1 MIQAGRDRTPV
12 AAAPDDPANIY
23 AVMFEAGELGTASP
37 SEIQHPRNPDYV
49 IEPAF
54 FAEVAK
60 SEVAAGVNPKQ
71 ASESALALVLLRN
84 AALEEA
90 NQTRVNDEE
99 LLQKLENEIDKLQR
113 TPSEAATTSVAQYDP
128 PASSRKAQLPEMS
141 H

>member
-1 MIQAGRDRTPV
+1 
-12 AAAPDDPANIY
+12 
-23 AVMFEAGELGTASP
+23 
-37 SEIQHPRNPDYV
+37 
-49 IEPAF
+49 
-54 FAEVAK
+54 
-60 SEVAAGVNPKQ
+60 
-71 ASESALALVLLRN
+71 VLLRN